1 MEQQDALQWIVELNI
16 NEGKQ
21 AEFEK
26 LAKEMS
32 DMVRRSEPRTRK
44 YEWFLA
50 ENGNKCLIIESY
62 DSSNSGLA
70 HVRGEAINKVF
81 PEILKIANVTRF
93 EICGSPSEELV
104 RELAD
109 DNPSIYR
116 FISGFSR

>member
-1 MEQQDALQWIVELNI
+1 MDQDALQWIVELNI

-26 LAKEMS
+26 LAKQMS
-32 DMVRRSEPRTRK
+32 DMVRRSEPGTRK
-44 YEWFLA
+44 YEWFLT
-50 ENGNKCLIIESY
+50 EKGNKCLIIETY

-70 HVRGEAINKVF
+70 HVRGEAINKIF

-93 EICGSPSEELV
+93 EICGNPSVELI

-116 FISGFSR
+116 FIGGFSR